1 MTVGQIVTRLL
12 SIADHPGDDDD
23 TRLRKRM
30 GVIGGLATII
40 ARLGLPA
47 ESPSTLLGWVLAL
60 GLSLYSVANLL
71 ILARTRPF
79 ERYVIALIA
88 VGPVSVLLATEPA
101 FLAGRPN
108 PAAAPTAGPDR
119 PGRSPV
125 RA

>member
-1 MTVGQIVTRLL
+1 MEGRNLLNRLL
-12 SIADHPGDDDD
+12 SIADLPGDDDD
-23 TRLRKRM
+23 ARLRKRM
-30 GVIGGLATII
+30 GVAAGYVTIV
-40 ARLGLPA
+40 APLGLPWGA
-47 ESPSTLLGWVLAL
+47 SSPLIGWVIAL
-60 GLSLYSVANLL
+60 ILSVWSAGNLL
-71 ILARTRPF
+71 VLARSKRF